1 MLNVRNALILGSA
14 LSLGACAADED
25 DDTGAGTADTE
36 ATASASASA
45 TDSATAS
52 ATDSATSTV
61 SATDTDS
68 ASSGADTT
76 GGTEAC
82 FGVGGPNADGDA
94 CTANSDC
101 ASGVCTI
108 FTDVPLNADAVC
120 DPTPSMTDAGCNTR
134 ITGTVF
140 DFSTLLPSEGAT
152 MKVAAALNAITDPAG
167 ADALAEATSG
177 ADGRLDITTEVPI
190 SAAIAII
197 ALVEAPGA
205 YLTATGLASPAE
217 GSAYA
222 VANGIHDLWLVPSAS
237 LDAWSTALGTD
248 ADVPAELLPLGD
260 AGGIVGLVRDAAGL
274 PIAGAV
280 VEAAPGSAAIV
291 RYVAADNTI
300 VADAT
305 TDTGVFVILGG
316 AQTGE
321 DYTASVGGSVVAEGR
336 AGTSNNVVFTMILN
350 AE

>member
-14 LSLGACAADED
+14 LALGACAADD
-25 DDTGAGTADTE
+25 TDDTGADTAASETE
-36 ATASASASA
+36 ATVSASATDNASA
-45 TDSATAS
+45 TDSAS
-52 ATDSATSTV
+52 STV

-68 ASSGADTT
+68 ASSGGADTT
-76 GGTEAC
+76 GGGEAC
-82 FGVGGPNADGDA
+82 LGVGGPNADGEA

-140 DFSTLLPSEGAT
+140 DFSTLMPSEGAT

-177 ADGRLDITTEVPI
+177 ADGRLDVTTEVPI

-205 YLTATGLASPAE
+205 YLTATGLASPVE
-217 GSAYA
+217 GSAYG
-222 VANGIHDLWLVPSAS
+222 VANGIHDLWLVPTAS
-237 LDAWSTALGTD
+237 LDAWSAALATD
-248 ADVPAELLPLGD
+248 VDVPAELLPLGD
-260 AGGIVGLVRDAAGL
+260 AGGIVGLVRDAAGM

-280 VEAAPGSAAIV
+280 VEAAPGSAAII

-300 VADAT
+300 VTDAT
-305 TDTGVFVILGG
+305 TDTGIFVILGG

-321 DYTASVGGSVVAEGR
+321 DYTASVGGSVVADGR
-336 AGTSNNVVFTMILN
+336 AGTANNVVFTMILN

>member
-1 MLNVRNALILGSA
+1 MLNVRKALILGSA
-14 LSLGACAADED
+14 LALGACAADD
-25 DDTGAGTADTE
+25 GDDTGAGTAASDTE
-36 ATASASASA
+36 ATASASA

-68 ASSGADTT
+68 ASSGGADTT
-76 GGTEAC
+76 GGPAGEC
-82 FGVGGPNADGDA
+82 YGVGGPNADGAA

-140 DFSTLLPSEGAT
+140 DFSTLAPTEGAT
-152 MKVAAALNAITDPAG
+152 MKVAAALNAITNPAG

-177 ADGRLDITTEVPI
+177 ADGRLDVTTEVPI

-217 GSAYA
+217 GSAYG
-222 VANGIHDLWLVPSAS
+222 VANGIHDLWLVPTAS

-248 ADVPAELLPLGD
+248 VDVPAELLPLGD
-260 AGGIVGLVRDAAGL
+260 AGGIVGLVRDAAGM

-280 VEAAPGSAAIV
+280 VEAAPGSAAVI

-305 TDTGVFVILGG
+305 TDTGIFVILGG
-316 AQTGE
+316 MLLVAHALPALRCAFGK
-321 DYTASVGGSVVAEGR
+321 YLSGVGVDVPH
-336 AGTSNNVVFTMILN
+336 
-350 AE
+350 